1 MKYLLSKK
9 ILEKIIKDNDFSLKL
24 SLHMKKRQDT
34 IIRLA
39 KSQNDILRL
48 PEQIDFYKKEGFNE
62 DEIFH
67 KK

>member
-34 IIRLA
+34 IIRA
-39 KSQNDILRL
+39 
-48 PEQIDFYKKEGFNE
+48 
-62 DEIFH
+62 
-67 KK
+67 

>member
-1 MKYLLSKK
+1 
-9 ILEKIIKDNDFSLKL
+9 
-24 SLHMKKRQDT
+24 MKKRQDT

-39 KSQNDILRL
+39 KSENDILRL

>member
-39 KSQNDILRL
+39 KSENDILRL
-48 PEQIDFYKKEGFNE
+48 PEQIDLYKKEGFNE